1 PGGAGACAKAGLRD
15 VAAARGHHGDAGGAC
30 SPSGVRFR
38 HLPAHAFHARA
49 DPLAALCPRLHAK
62 RRAGRTCPW
71 RWRGGRARQSG
82 SLRGDAL
89 DGLLAGALPGTD
101 DPSLGSGCGSLRVR
115 YLLPPAY
122 GEDRRECGRRSPPLP
137 LQEQRQHRAARPD
150 RAAVSRCDHPR
161 AGPRAGGPGKLAAP
175 TAPAFHRPP
184 PAGLLRPAVH
194 GRAGAFRV
202 RCRAQA
208 ICLHRSRSRSGAGR
222 RAGLLAR
229 LLVRCFRMGAG
240 DGGSPGRD
248 DRSRRAFGRSGSLSA
263 AAGGGDRGRGSG
275 GPSRRCAALPA
286 LPAGG
291 AARWRLPCPSRTR
304 RRPSREAARALPP
317 VRPRYRKPPSLM
329 NDRIAR
335 IAFYAACLI
344 LAVGYGILS
353 VRWNWFPNPQIAL
366 AERTVNDLRA
376 NWKNDVGL
384 EPSRHLVDSRRPRT
398 EDASE
403 TYRVHREG
411 AAEPGFTLISGLSQD
426 QDLAAHAATLYSESG
441 DVVHVWPVDY
451 ELILPGG
458 LRGVNVMLH
467 GV

>member
-1 PGGAGACAKAGLRD
+1 
-15 VAAARGHHGDAGGAC
+15 
-30 SPSGVRFR
+30 
-38 HLPAHAFHARA
+38 
-49 DPLAALCPRLHAK
+49 
-62 RRAGRTCPW
+62 
-71 RWRGGRARQSG
+71 
-82 SLRGDAL
+82 
-89 DGLLAGALPGTD
+89 
-101 DPSLGSGCGSLRVR
+101 
-115 YLLPPAY
+115 
-122 GEDRRECGRRSPPLP
+122 
-137 LQEQRQHRAARPD
+137 
-150 RAAVSRCDHPR
+150 
-161 AGPRAGGPGKLAAP
+161 
-175 TAPAFHRPP
+175 
-184 PAGLLRPAVH
+184 
-194 GRAGAFRV
+194 
-202 RCRAQA
+202 
-208 ICLHRSRSRSGAGR
+208 
-222 RAGLLAR
+222 
-229 LLVRCFRMGAG
+229 
-240 DGGSPGRD
+240 
-248 DRSRRAFGRSGSLSA
+248 
-263 AAGGGDRGRGSG
+263 
-275 GPSRRCAALPA
+275 
-286 LPAGG
+286 
-291 AARWRLPCPSRTR
+291 
-304 RRPSREAARALPP
+304 
-317 VRPRYRKPPSLM
+317 M

-467 GV
+467 GVEPLPDGSLVTAFDAGSALARIDACGQPMWVTEGDFHHSVELGDDGTIWSWRNEVIVQVDVETGEVLHELDLRQDIIEAHNQHGAFSIHAAEDAKEVRPQGDAFHANDVEPLREAMADAFPMFEPGDLLISLRELNLVAVIDPEDGALKWAQHGPWHRQHDPDFEPDGTISVYDNQMGIGASRILKVDPASREVTVVYEGTEEDPFYSYRRGKHQILANGNVLITESEMGRVFEAAADGGLVWERELDWDADRNLIITSADRLPIDFFEEGAIGACGATVDAEGLSARG